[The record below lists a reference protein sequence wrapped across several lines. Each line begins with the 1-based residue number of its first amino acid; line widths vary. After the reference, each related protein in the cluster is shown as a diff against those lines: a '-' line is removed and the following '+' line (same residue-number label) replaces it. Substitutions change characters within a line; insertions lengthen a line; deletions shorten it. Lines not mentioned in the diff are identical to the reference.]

1 MMTDIR
7 MKGLGTRNEV
17 EEHLVE
23 LAEGAPTE
31 DYGDGDPQAVD
42 LDAAKREITWL
53 RKEVADLRERLGTIR
68 GQTEDVP
75 RAPEDTHPWMRI
87 AAAMATTF
95 ILGKLV
101 QRLRLGAAG
110 AAAVPMIAAQ
120 LDRRLW

>member
-1 MMTDIR
+1 MMTHIR
-7 MKGLGTRNEV
+7 MRGLGTRNEV

-23 LAEGAPTE
+23 LAEGTPTE

-42 LDAAKREITWL
+42 LDAAKREIAWL
-53 RKEVADLRERLGTIR
+53 RKEVADLRERLATIR
-68 GQTEDVP
+68 GQTEGFP
-75 RAPEDTHPWMRI
+75 RASEDTHPWMRI

>member
-7 MKGLGTRNEV
+7 MKGIGTRSEV

-31 DYGDGDPQAVD
+31 DYGDGDPKAVD
-42 LDAAKREITWL
+42 LDAAKREIAWL
-53 RKEVADLRERLGTIR
+53 RKEVIDLRVRLATIR
-68 GQTEDVP
+68 GQTDDVP
-75 RAPEDTHPWMRI
+75 RAAKDTHPWMRI

-101 QRLRLGAAG
+101 QRLRLGAA
-110 AAAVPMIAAQ
+110 AVPMIAAQ

>member
-1 MMTDIR
+1 MTDIR
-7 MKGLGTRNEV
+7 MKGVGTRNEV

-42 LDAAKREITWL
+42 LDAAKREIAWL
-53 RKEVADLRERLGTIR
+53 RREVIDLRERLASIR
-68 GQTEDVP
+68 GQTDDVP
-75 RAPEDTHPWMRI
+75 RAPKETHPWMRI

-110 AAAVPMIAAQ
+110 AAAVPMITAQ
-120 LDRRLW
+120 VDRRLW

>member
-1 MMTDIR
+1 MTDIR

-23 LAEGAPTE
+23 LAEGAPIE

-42 LDAAKREITWL
+42 LDAAKREIAWL
-53 RKEVADLRERLGTIR
+53 RKEVADLRERLATIR

-75 RAPEDTHPWMRI
+75 RAAEDTHPGMRI
-87 AAAMATTF
+87 AAVMATTF

-101 QRLRLGAAG
+101 QRLRLGAA
-110 AAAVPMIAAQ
+110 AVPMIAAQ

>member
-1 MMTDIR
+1 MTDIR
-7 MKGLGTRNEV
+7 MKGLGTRSEV

-23 LAEGAPTE
+23 LAEDAPTQ
-31 DYGDGDPQAVD
+31 DYGDGDSLAVD
-42 LDAAKREITWL
+42 VDAAKREIAWL
-53 RKEVADLRERLGTIR
+53 RKEVADLRERLVTIR
-68 GQTEDVP
+68 GEAEDVP
-75 RAPEDTHPWMRI
+75 PAPEDTQPWMRI

-110 AAAVPMIAAQ
+110 AAAVPIIAAQ